1 MDFAAVS
8 KTVGQSILSPVRP
21 TDGMRVQS
29 CSLSGP
35 GKHAN

>member
-8 KTVGQSILSPVRP
+8 NTVSQSIPIPVRP
-21 TDGMRVQS
+21 ADGMRVQS
-29 CSLSGP
+29 CSLSAA